1 MMSVK
6 VLLALILVLNIY
18 REQEHERLT
27 EESTEMQ
34 EQNKLLKITL
44 VLTTGRGLGG

>member
-27 EESTEMQ
+27 EEKYRDDAGTE
-34 EQNKLLKITL
+34 
-44 VLTTGRGLGG
+44 